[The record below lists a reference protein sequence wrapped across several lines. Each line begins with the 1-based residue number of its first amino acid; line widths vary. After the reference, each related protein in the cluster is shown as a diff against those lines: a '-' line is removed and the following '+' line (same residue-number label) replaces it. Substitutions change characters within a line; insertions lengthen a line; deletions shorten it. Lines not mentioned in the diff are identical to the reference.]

1 MLFRTWKKI
10 TAVVALALTV
20 SCVSHSSLAQNP
32 NLVITQADVV
42 AMRIGVQKEGRFQNA
57 YNDLRA
63 TVDRQLVQ
71 EINVPVPKDGGG
83 GYTHEVHKK
92 NYQYM
97 YNAGLIFQISEDQK
111 YADSVKDMLLEYAE
125 LYPTLDV
132 HPKRKVNS
140 QNPGKFF
147 WQSLNEAMWMV
158 YTIQAYDLVKAAI
171 PAADRATI
179 ENDLLKPVAEFLSVG
194 QPSTFNKVHN
204 HGTWATAGVGMAGY
218 VLDEPEWVEMALYDL
233 EKSGKGGF
241 LRQLDEL
248 FSPQGYYNEGPYY
261 QRFALLPFITFA
273 KAIENNEPER
283 KIFEYRDGIVYKAID
298 TTIQLSYAGLFYP
311 INDAIKSKGT
321 DTIELV
327 HGVTIAYGLSGERG
341 LLSIA
346 EEQNQVILSGDGLL
360 VAEALDQGLQL
371 PYAYRSVAFGD
382 GNDGKQG
389 ALVIMRSDLD
399 GEQSVLFK
407 PASQGLGHGHFDKLT
422 WQFYDLGEEI
432 VSDYGA
438 ARFLNVEAKFG
449 GRYLPENNSYA
460 KHTVAHNTVVVDEIS
475 HFDNNVKVG
484 NANWPTLAYF
494 ETSDE
499 GSVSRASI
507 ATAYP
512 GVNLDRTLA
521 LVNLPELGRTVVVD
535 VFAVTGQSKQQYD
548 LPLHYL
554 GQLIDTS
561 FPLQAKANNLQMLGT
576 DNGYQHLWLKGQA
589 TPDSGLAKVT
599 WLNKN
604 GRFYTQTSLVD
615 GSETFLFTQLGAT
628 DPNFNLRNEQG
639 FIRRVKSNEHTFVSV
654 LEPHGEYNPSK
665 EYTLDAVST
674 VTSLTYTEQDNVVFV
689 ELSIAG
695 NDYLIAL
702 NSSAQNAKEVTFK
715 NSKYTLSGRL
725 SVFSQK

>member
-10 TAVVALALTV
+10 TTVAALALTV

-32 NLVITQADVV
+32 NLVITQADVA
-42 AMRIGVQKEGRFQNA
+42 AMRLGVQKEGRFQSA
-57 YNDLRA
+57 YSDLRA
-63 TVDRQLVQ
+63 TVDAQLLQ
-71 EINVPVPKDGGG
+71 DINVPVPKDGGG

-97 YNAGLIFQISEDQK
+97 YNAGLIFQISEDQQ
-111 YADSVKDMLLEYAE
+111 YADSVKNMLLEYAE

-158 YTIQAYDLVKAAI
+158 YTIQAYDLVKSAI

-283 KIFEYRDGIVYKAID
+283 KIFDYRDGIVYKAID

-460 KHTVAHNTVVVDEIS
+460 KHTVAHNTVVVNETS

-494 ETSDE
+494 ETSKV

-521 LVNLPELGRTVVVD
+521 LVNLPELGRTVAVD
-535 VFAVTGQSKQQYD
+535 VFAVNGPSEQQYD

-561 FPLQAKANNLQMLGT
+561 FSLQAKANNLQMLGS

-589 TPDSGLAKVT
+589 TPDAGLAKVT

-604 GRFYTQTSLVD
+604 GRFYTQTSIVD
-615 GSETFLFTQLGAT
+615 GAEEFLFTQLGAT

-639 FIRRVKSNEHTFVSV
+639 FIRRVNSADHTFVSV

-674 VTSLTYTEQDNVVFV
+674 VADLAYTEQDDIVFV
-689 ELSIAG
+689 ELSIA
-695 NDYLIAL
+695 DTEYLIAI
-702 NSSAQNAKEVTFK
+702 NSSAQTEQEVTFK
-715 NSKYTLSGRL
+715 NSKYSLSGRL
-725 SVFSQK
+725 SVFLQK